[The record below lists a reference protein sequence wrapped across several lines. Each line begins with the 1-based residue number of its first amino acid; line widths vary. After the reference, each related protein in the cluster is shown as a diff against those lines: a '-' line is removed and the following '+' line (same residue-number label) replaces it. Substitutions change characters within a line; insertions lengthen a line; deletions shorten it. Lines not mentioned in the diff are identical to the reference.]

1 MEVTI
6 TESKLSKIIHKYIN
20 MSFEGFDNCY
30 YDWAEFDCGMGVCC
44 DPYAVG
50 FVLPDSEY
58 NDYIN
63 SQLIIYEK
71 QLEKLSS
78 LLEQNDILALEK
90 KDDPSLLK
98 EIKMDQKDIYTEI
111 RKIEKELNKIN

>member
-1 MEVTI
+1 MSSTNNLAERD
-6 TESKLSKIIHKYIN
+6 KILDKIKKEIIN
-20 MSFEGFDNCY
+20 KKNLLIETHN
-30 YDWAEFDCGMGVCC
+30 
-44 DPYAVG
+44 
-50 FVLPDSEY
+50 

-71 QLEKLSS
+71 QLEKLRK
-78 LLEQNDILALEK
+78 LLEQNDLLALER

-98 EIKMDQKDIYTEI
+98 EIKIDQKDIYSEI